1 MSATVTTS
9 RMRVNRRLIALILA
23 ALTGLAQAA
32 PEAFTEERFRAL
44 QKQDALVLVDIH
56 ADWCPTCAK
65 QQDILNAYQSGRP
78 DADLH
83 WLKVDFDDQK
93 EWVKHFKAPRQSTL
107 LLYRGDEQ
115 IWFSVAETRREKIF
129 ERLDEAAGLSP

>member
-1 MSATVTTS
+1 MKPTTS
-9 RMRVNRRLIALILA
+9 TGRRAVRRVLTALLLA

-32 PEAFTEERFRAL
+32 PEAFTKERFRAL
-44 QKQDALVLVDIH
+44 QAQEALVLVDIH

-65 QQDILNAYQSGRP
+65 QGEILSAYENARP

-83 WLKVDFDDQK
+83 WLKVDFDEQK